1 MSLFNNFEASSINIS
16 NKASWK
22 FGLYA
27 MKTELVLYDLK
38 QAVFWQSLI
47 EIAIMLCAFIAL
59 LTSHCLL
66 FFMHI
71 THIIRPIIAIK
82 VITKLPRTHDIIEEI
97 SDDMNKAQT
106 EASQIMIDRFKLFSS
121 HYSQYFLIS
130 AIAAVFDI
138 LALLYTISN
147 LGGVIDA
154 YVFYLN
160 AAAIFLFFDFYV
172 LLWANSVSYTFPKS
186 LCDTSTTIANNSM
199 KDTSD
204 MVNGFLNNLVKK

>member
-1 MSLFNNFEASSINIS
+1 MSLLNNLEVSSSSIS

-47 EIAIMLCAFIAL
+47 EIGIMLCAFIAL

-71 THIIRPIIAIK
+71 AHIFRSYLGIK
-82 VITKLPRTHDIIEEI
+82 VIMKLPKTHEIIEEI
-97 SDDMNKAQT
+97 SDDIIKAQF
-106 EASQIMIDRFKLFSS
+106 EVSQIIIDKFKLFSTY
-121 HYSQYFLIS
+121 YSQYFLVS

-172 LLWANSVSYTFPKS
+172 LLWSKSVSHTFPKS
-186 LCDTSTTIANNSM
+186 LCETSTAIANNSF
-199 KDTSD
+199 KDTTD
-204 MVNGFLNNLVKK
+204 MVNGLLNKLVKK

>member
-1 MSLFNNFEASSINIS
+1 MFNTFEVSASSAS
-16 NKASWK
+16 NKPSWK

-27 MKTELVLYDLK
+27 MKTEIVLYDLK
-38 QAVFWQSLI
+38 QAVFWQSLV
-47 EIAIMLCAFIAL
+47 EVAIMLCAFIAL

-66 FFMHI
+66 FFMHVV
-71 THIIRPIIAIK
+71 HIIRPVVAVR

-97 SDDMNKAQT
+97 SDDVTKAQS
-106 EASQIMIDRFKLFSS
+106 EASQIIIDRFKLFSS
-121 HYSQYFLIS
+121 HYSHYFLLS
-130 AIAAVFDI
+130 GVAAVFDV

-147 LGGVIDA
+147 LGGVVDA

-172 LLWANSVSYTFPKS
+172 LLWANSLAATFPKS
-186 LCDTSTTIANNSM
+186 LCETSTTIANNSV

-204 MVNGFLNNLVKK
+204 MVNGYLNKLVKT